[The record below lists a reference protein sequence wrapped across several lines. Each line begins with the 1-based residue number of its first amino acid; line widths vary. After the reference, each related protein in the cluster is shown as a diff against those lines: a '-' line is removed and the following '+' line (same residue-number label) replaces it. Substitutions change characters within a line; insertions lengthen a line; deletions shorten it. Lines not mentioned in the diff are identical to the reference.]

1 MATTK
6 DTKRT
11 EAGRVSYR
19 GESFSGFNKP
29 KRTSGGNKK
38 FAVLARQGD
47 QVKLVRFGDPNMTIK
62 KPYQNEE
69 PVFVLAISA
78 QRRRTNSRL
87 DTGLARHGDINGR
100 TN

>member
-29 KRTSGGNKK
+29 KRTSGGN
-38 FAVLARQGD
+38 
-47 QVKLVRFGDPNMTIK
+47 
-62 KPYQNEE
+62 
-69 PVFVLAISA
+69 
-78 QRRRTNSRL
+78 TN
-87 DTGLARHGDINGR
+87 NGY
-100 TN
+100 